1 MEMMRR
7 AAPRVFK
14 RGVQPGEN
22 LRCISE
28 IQSSL
33 GQRFRA
39 LGGIEGDAHGL
50 NVATKIWGCN
60 SYHRIARRH
69 KPY

>member
-50 NVATKIWGCN
+50 NVATKI
-60 SYHRIARRH
+60 
-69 KPY
+69 

>member
-22 LRCISE
+22 LRRISE
-28 IQSSL
+28 IQPALS
-33 GQRFRA
+33 QRFRA
-39 LGGIEGDAHGL
+39 LGRIEGDAHRL
-50 NVATKIWGCN
+50 NVATKM
-60 SYHRIARRH
+60 
-69 KPY
+69 

>member
-22 LRCISE
+22 LRCVSE
-28 IQSSL
+28 IQSPL

-39 LGGIEGDAHGL
+39 LGWIECDAHEL
-50 NVATKIWGCN
+50 NVAT
-60 SYHRIARRH
+60 RI
-69 KPY
+69 